1 MLVSCSCLNQTHSR
15 LVFST
20 ILASGFFV
28 STFPCLPDAA
38 RCGVLCMPFP
48 LLTLPLVMSQDPVT
62 FQDVT
67 VEFTRGEWE
76 HLDTYQR
83 ALYREVMLEN
93 YRSLASLGKSGP
105 GPTMCTSL
113 RHAAD

>member
-1 MLVSCSCLNQTHSR
+1 
-15 LVFST
+15 
-20 ILASGFFV
+20 
-28 STFPCLPDAA
+28 
-38 RCGVLCMPFP
+38 MPFP

-62 FQDVT
+62 FQDVI

-93 YRSLASLGKSGP
+93 YRSLASLGKSGLGPPCAPAWGAAP
-105 GPTMCTSL
+105 GSTPGGMGHTGAICSGCL
-113 RHAAD
+113 LS

>member
-1 MLVSCSCLNQTHSR
+1 
-15 LVFST
+15 
-20 ILASGFFV
+20 
-28 STFPCLPDAA
+28 
-38 RCGVLCMPFP
+38 
-48 LLTLPLVMSQDPVT
+48 MSQDPVT

-105 GPTMCTSL
+105 GPTMCTGLGSSTRQHPRRHGAHRCHLL
-113 RHAAD
+113 RLSA